1 MLPQSVMLPIFSDTM
16 EASVVKCGSG
26 SSADR
31 LSKGQCSG
39 SVESRICDCLR
50 RIGVSLPDDV
60 MQTVASALRNE
71 FAVELELVE
80 CVEKL
85 AWHDGAQE
93 VRILDQQ
100 FVLEVRRVVG
110 SCSAVMKSETDDDE
124 GMAEDVLRL
133 ERKLLRQ
140 GLREQRARLK
150 LPDMLTLQQAT
161 ELSGIPVRTL
171 THMRNSG
178 RLLALAAAGA
188 QRGFRYPAWQFDS
201 VILEAMASVV
211 AAFGRDGAW
220 QAFDFLTRP
229 EPLLRG
235 EVPLDVLQAGRRGE
249 VERILVTAAALEQ
262 GAY

>member
-1 MLPQSVMLPIFSDTM
+1 MRGSD
-16 EASVVKCGSG
+16 SSSG
-26 SSADR
+26 RRPKGPCSAWAQ
-31 LSKGQCSG
+31 L
-39 SVESRICDCLR
+39 RILDCLR
-50 RIGVSLPDDV
+50 RSGVSLPDDV
-60 MQTVASALRNE
+60 MQTVTSALCNE

-80 CVEKL
+80 CAARLVCRG
-85 AWHDGAQE
+85 GAQE

-100 FVLEVRRVVG
+100 FVLEVRHIADGR
-110 SCSAVMKSETDDDE
+110 CAVMKPERDDDE
-124 GMAEDVLRL
+124 GMDEEVLRL

-161 ELSGIPVRTL
+161 TLSGIPARTL
-171 THMRNSG
+171 THMRITG
-178 RLLALAAAGA
+178 RLLALTASGA

-201 VILEAMASVV
+201 AILGAMARVV
-211 AAFGRDGAW
+211 RAFGPDRAW

-235 EVPLDVLQAGRRGE
+235 EVPLDVLQAGRRDE
-249 VERILVTAAALEQ
+249 VERILETAAALEQ

>member
-1 MLPQSVMLPIFSDTM
+1 MVRVVTRSSDSSFGRRPKGPCSASAQVRIF
-16 EASVVKCGSG
+16 
-26 SSADR
+26 
-31 LSKGQCSG
+31 
-39 SVESRICDCLR
+39 DCLR
-50 RIGVSLPDDV
+50 RTGVSLPDDV
-60 MQTVASALRNE
+60 MQTAASALCKE

-80 CVEKL
+80 CAERL
-85 AWHDGAQE
+85 AFQGGTQE
-93 VRILDQQ
+93 VRILDQP
-100 FVLEVRRVVG
+100 FMLEVRRIADRR
-110 SCSAVMKSETDDDE
+110 SAAMKPEWDDDE
-124 GMAEDVLRL
+124 GMNEDVLRL

-171 THMRNSG
+171 THMRITG
-178 RLLALAAAGA
+178 RLLALTASGA

-201 VILEAMASVV
+201 VILEAMTGVLR
-211 AAFGRDGAW
+211 AFGQDRAW

-249 VERILVTAAALEQ
+249 VERILATAGALEQ